1 MRHINDDLRSL
12 ATSMDKLLLDPANA
26 RTGHDI
32 DAICASLTK
41 FGQRTPIVVNKSTNI
56 ILKGN
61 GTFKAAQKLGWDK
74 IAVSYVDD
82 DNLTATQY
90 SIADNRTGD
99 LSEFDSDTLKDLL
112 DAMDNPLDVPGV
124 DEEFLNGLDNIE
136 TDSGESVDDAQP
148 PEEFK
153 EFDENL
159 ETDFC
164 CPKCG
169 YEWSGKQ
176 R

>member
-1 MRHINDDLRSL
+1 MKHINDDLSSL

-26 RTGHDI
+26 RTGHNI

-41 FGQRTPIVVNKSTNI
+41 FGQRTPIVVNKNTNI

-90 SIADNRTGD
+90 SIADNRIGD
-99 LSEFDSDTLKDLL
+99 LSEFDNDTLKDLL
-112 DAMDNPLDVPGV
+112 NAMDNPLDVPGV
-124 DEEFLNGLDNIE
+124 DEKFLNELENIE
-136 TDSGESVDDAQP
+136 GDAGIDDAQP
-148 PEEFK
+148 PTEFK
-153 EFDENL
+153 EYNEDV
-159 ETDFC
+159 ETQYC
-164 CPKCG
+164 CPKCN
-169 YEWSGKQ
+169 YEWSGKPIK
-176 R
+176 